1 MQKEGAEKRVQRVL
15 LSTVMKSTLLLTC
28 TRISRTIIHR
38 SPILTMKRFTKL
50 TSVNSIISPAGLS
63 WLPILAGDRIFYK
76 YRIHEHQ
83 FHQLFC
89 RTLLVDPK
97 DLQPLSL
104 TTLSRY
110 EEQDCLRLRKS
121 LSGGIS
127 VRALNVLQGTII
139 AACIPI
145 FLVCPIS
152 NKKVNIF
159 TTL

>member
-50 TSVNSIISPAGLS
+50 TSANSIISPAGLS
-63 WLPILAGDRIFYK
+63 WLTILAGDRIFYK

-89 RTLLVDPK
+89 HILLVEPK

-104 TTLSRY
+104 TTLLP
-110 EEQDCLRLRKS
+110 EVK
-121 LSGGIS
+121 
-127 VRALNVLQGTII
+127 TIFQRRHF
-139 AACIPI
+139 CPCPQCTTGDYHRGLYTD
-145 FLVCPIS
+145 FLGVS
-152 NKKVNIF
+152 Q
-159 TTL
+159 